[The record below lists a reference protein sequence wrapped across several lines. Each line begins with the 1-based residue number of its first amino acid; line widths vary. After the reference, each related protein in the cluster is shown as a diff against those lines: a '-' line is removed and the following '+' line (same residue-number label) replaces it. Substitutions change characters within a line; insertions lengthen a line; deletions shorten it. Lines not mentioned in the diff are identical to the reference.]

1 MGSEFLK
8 IKVEDVTKPITS
20 SIKNITT
27 ILVVNVNPIRDISF
41 SNEGGDLLDSKN
53 LQLFDSM
60 GRKLLTNI

>member
-41 SNEGGDLLDSKN
+41 SNEGGGLV
-53 LQLFDSM
+53 
-60 GRKLLTNI
+60 G